1 MRCVGEEGRRKRF
14 AGRSTDRPTLLERM
28 GGIALVSFGGLE
40 VRVGLG
46 LSDSAGLSQILAT
59 LPLSVRGKKRVK
71 FIVLAW
77 LTKEKEQKM
86 ENLVAF
92 ISLLSTEVRV

>member
-1 MRCVGEEGRRKRF
+1 M
-14 AGRSTDRPTLLERM
+14 
-28 GGIALVSFGGLE
+28 VSFGGWRFE
-40 VRVGLG
+40 LG
-46 LSDSAGLSQILAT
+46 LSDSVGLSPILAT
-59 LPLSVRGKKRVK
+59 LPLSVRRKKRVK

-92 ISLLSTEVRV
+92 ISLLSTEVLMKWGRKL